1 MIANDIA
8 SLLPSWKPKQ
18 SADATLKR
26 HVSELHIPAVGGRPS
41 LLLHNLGEE
50 RTELDKNRI
59 SRIPDIF
66 LADGQHTYVT
76 SHPSGYFWLNSH

>member
-1 MIANDIA
+1 MRELVTSADDIA

-26 HVSELHIPAVGGRPS
+26 HVSELHIPAVCGRPS
-41 LLLHNLGEE
+41 LLLHNLGEQ
-50 RTELDKNRI
+50 RTGLDTNRI

-66 LADGQHTYVT
+66 LAGGQHTYVT
-76 SHPSGYFWLNSH
+76 SQPSGYF